1 MASDALRIHTRPQL
15 TDGRMILAF
24 SGWMDGGHVST
35 GTVEWLA
42 NALEAPK
49 VAEINPERF
58 YIYNFPGSMEITALF
73 RPHTK
78 IEDGTITAYDLPEN
92 LFFCHERNDLALF
105 RGKEPNFNWA
115 DFADC
120 LFTFA
125 SQAGVTSLYF
135 VGSVGGAV
143 PHTRDPR
150 LISTVSDASLRP
162 GLEKYG
168 VRFTD
173 YEGPA
178 SFSTHL
184 LTRARNRGLLM
195 ASLVAEIPVY
205 IQGPN
210 LRSIEAVVRKLA
222 AILGLQL
229 NLDDVRTA
237 AEAWEKRLNEV
248 LDQKDELSTY
258 IRKLEADY
266 DNEVFDTQMGDLK
279 DWLQQQGIR
288 VD

>member
-1 MASDALRIHTRPQL
+1 MASDALQIHTRPQL

-92 LFFCHERNDLALF
+92 LFFCHERNDLTLF
-105 RGKEPNFNWA
+105 KGKEPNFNWA

-135 VGSVGGAV
+135 VGSVGGTV
-143 PHTRDPR
+143 PHTREPR

-168 VRFTD
+168 VRFTN

-184 LTRARNRGLLM
+184 LSRARDRGLLM

-237 AEAWEKRLNEV
+237 AEGWEKRLNEV
-248 LDQKDELSTY
+248 LDEKDELSTY